1 MIKQLRIKDYILID
15 ELTANFEVP
24 EGGYKN
30 GDAFGHFAFGV
41 ESMDEFTKKL
51 HSLGYEYLYEPF
63 YMHEAGSKIAF
74 IKDPDNKVKNLIFH
88 LIHDISSA
96 IILYS
101 PAQKK
106 YIPHRDLKKTFIA
119 YNTLSFSNAVFCV
132 QGFIIA
138 II

>member
-1 MIKQLRIKDYILID
+1 MKFLHVMIRVKDVDKSLEFYTKLFDMNLVRTIKLEDCVLYFLSDEDGQTQI

-51 HSLGYEYLYEPF
+51 HSLGCEYLYEPF

-74 IKDPDNKVKNLIFH
+74 IKDPDNNEIE
-88 LIHDISSA
+88 
-96 IILYS
+96 IIEE
-101 PAQKK
+101 K
-106 YIPHRDLKKTFIA
+106 
-119 YNTLSFSNAVFCV
+119 
-132 QGFIIA
+132 
-138 II
+138 

>member
-1 MIKQLRIKDYILID
+1 MKFLHVMIRTKDVDKSLDFYTKLFDMNLVRTIKLDDSILYFLSDEDGQTQI

-63 YMHEAGSKIAF
+63 HMREAGSKIAF
-74 IKDPDNKVKNLIFH
+74 IKDPDNNEIE
-88 LIHDISSA
+88 
-96 IILYS
+96 IIE
-101 PAQKK
+101 
-106 YIPHRDLKKTFIA
+106 D
-119 YNTLSFSNAVFCV
+119 
-132 QGFIIA
+132 
-138 II
+138 